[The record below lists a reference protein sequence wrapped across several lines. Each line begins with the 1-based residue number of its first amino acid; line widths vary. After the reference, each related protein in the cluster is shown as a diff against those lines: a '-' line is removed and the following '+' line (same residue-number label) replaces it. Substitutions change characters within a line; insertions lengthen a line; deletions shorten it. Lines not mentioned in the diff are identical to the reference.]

1 MGPADYQWPNG
12 IYFFLISGSEFI
24 PDDAVVVNSNGS
36 QYLIRTAARPGL
48 NVVSARQTCQKWG
61 GDLTD
66 IRNEHENN
74 FIKGKRFNGTFVK
87 ASSS

>member
-1 MGPADYQWPNG
+1 MGVGDSQCPTV
-12 IYFFLISGSEFI
+12 FTFSISGSEFI
-24 PDDAVVVNSNGS
+24 PNDAVVVNRNDS
-36 QYLIRTAARPGL
+36 QYLIRTAAIPRL
-48 NVVSARQTCQKWG
+48 NASSARQTCQKWG